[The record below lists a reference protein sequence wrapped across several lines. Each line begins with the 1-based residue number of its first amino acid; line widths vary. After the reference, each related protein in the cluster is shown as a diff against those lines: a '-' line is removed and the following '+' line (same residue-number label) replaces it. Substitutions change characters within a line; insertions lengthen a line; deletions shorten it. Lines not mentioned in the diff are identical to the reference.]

1 MIHGSVAA
9 SCNHASE
16 TFLDGTSRE
25 RFRLASMRADTDR
38 PTSDD

>member
-16 TFLDGTSRE
+16 TILDSTSRE
-25 RFRLASMRADTDR
+25 RFRLTSM
-38 PTSDD
+38 